1 MTATTEIDVLVVGHM
16 TADLVPDGKMLGGT
30 VAYAAPTY
38 AAFGHR
44 VGVLTSAAYDESL
57 LSHLLPFGKV
67 VSLPASS
74 SLTYENVYSDRGRQQ
89 FVRSTACDIGFGD
102 VPNAWVN
109 APYVHLGPLAA
120 ELDPLE
126 MARNF
131 PNATVM
137 LTLQGLM
144 RQWGADGL
152 VRFRPWFD
160 AEALRLIDIV
170 VYSQEDV
177 QQYPQLTEKM
187 RDASE
192 HLIVTNGR
200 NGGTY
205 YNSGQAIRYAS
216 SDVIPLDLT
225 GAGDV
230 FAASLLGVLPFVDN
244 NLRKAVG
251 IAGRL
256 AAYSVTRSGVDSA
269 PTSDEI
275 AREVKRFQG
284 DEL

>member
-1 MTATTEIDVLVVGHM
+1 MLVGHL
-16 TADLVPDGKMLGGT
+16 TADLVPGGKMLGGT
-30 VAYAAPTY
+30 VSYAAPTY

-44 VGVLTSAAYDESL
+44 VGILTSAAYDETL
-57 LSHLLPFGKV
+57 LGQLLPYGKV
-67 VSLPASS
+67 LSLPAPA

-89 FVRSTACDIGFGD
+89 FVRATACNLRFGD
-102 VPNAWVN
+102 LPNAWLN
-109 APYVHLGPLAA
+109 APLVHLGPLAA

-126 MARNF
+126 MARGF
-131 PNATVM
+131 PHATVM

-144 RQWGADGL
+144 RQWGEDGA

-160 AEALRLIDIV
+160 ADALRLIDIV
-170 VYSQEDV
+170 VFSQEDI
-177 QQYPQLTEKM
+177 QQYPGLTEKV
-187 RDASE
+187 RGLSS

-205 YNSGQAIRYAS
+205 YHAGGEMRYAS
-216 SDVIPLDLT
+216 AEVVPLDLT

-230 FAASLLGVLPFVDN
+230 FAASLLGVLPVVANDM
-244 NLRKAVG
+244 RTAVC

-256 AAYSVTRSGVDSA
+256 AAYSVTRSGLDSA

-275 AREVKRFQG
+275 AAEVKRFQG
-284 DEL
+284 G